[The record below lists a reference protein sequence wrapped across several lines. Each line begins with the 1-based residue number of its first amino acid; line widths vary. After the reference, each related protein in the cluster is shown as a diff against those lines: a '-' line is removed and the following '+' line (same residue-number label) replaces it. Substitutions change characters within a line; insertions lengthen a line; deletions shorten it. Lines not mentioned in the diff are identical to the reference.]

1 MMPYYYGGLA
11 ILIVSAIGFI
21 DCARNFLIEKR
32 AIIFYVWAMKFT
44 GWFNIPENVFHSS
57 SEVSRL

>member
-32 AIIFYVWAMKFT
+32 ADLEGELRSLLDI
-44 GWFNIPENVFHSS
+44 
-57 SEVSRL
+57 